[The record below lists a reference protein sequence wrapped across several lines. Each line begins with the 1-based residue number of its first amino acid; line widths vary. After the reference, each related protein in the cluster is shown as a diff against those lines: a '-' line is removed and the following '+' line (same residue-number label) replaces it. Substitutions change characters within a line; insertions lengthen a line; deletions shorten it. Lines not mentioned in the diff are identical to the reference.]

1 MTPMAMFLA
10 EDVGP
15 PLLTT
20 LGQYGIAGVI
30 GAILIWFG
38 WKVIQRE
45 QRLAEEARAE
55 VARLNAKI
63 ADVYVPNMERWLEAL
78 AEQKRLLEVLRDE
91 RQPPA
96 RRRGTT

>member
-1 MTPMAMFLA
+1 MSSLSVLA
-10 EDVGP
+10 DAGP
-15 PLLTT
+15 PLAQ

-30 GAILIWFG
+30 GAILVWFA

-63 ADVYVPNMERWLEAL
+63 ADVYVPNMEKWLEAL

-91 RQPPA
+91 RQPVT
-96 RRRGTT
+96 RRRGASP